1 MEISVTSL
9 LTTNERDHVEQITKA
24 ETIRVKAAQTER
36 ADNLA
41 GLTRYK
47 RVRSLEGYTAP
58 NSLIHDCVG
67 PRKAIKPGKYLV

>member
-1 MEISVTSL
+1 M
-9 LTTNERDHVEQITKA
+9 NERDHVEQITKA
-24 ETIRVKAAQTER
+24 VTNRVKEARTELV
-36 ADNLA
+36 DNLA

-47 RVRSLEGYTAP
+47 RVRSLEGYTPP